1 MRASRFVFAIA
12 ALVLALPAAAQAQSR
27 ILSYS
32 SDVTVEP
39 DASLRVVETI
49 RVFGDGRTVDHGIYR
64 DFPTRT
70 PGLFNH
76 RVPFQVLDVRRD
88 GRVEPFTVTSKESS
102 AHVQIGDPAV
112 HLGVGDFTYT
122 IAYRTGEQLRFFAD
136 HDELY
141 WNVTGNEWP
150 FPIDVAEAV
159 IHLPAGA
166 NERVG
171 AFEGYTGESGSKEKA
186 LRTERR
192 DGAAVFTTTRPL
204 DAKEGLTIVLG
215 WPKGFVRAPTASEAR
230 AVLWRDNAMLVPA
243 AGGVLLLAL
252 YFLVAWWRVGRN
264 PPAGPRGF
272 REVPPEGLSPA
283 ALRYIQQMGADET
296 TFAAALLSLADKEHL
311 TIAPDGK
318 AKYVLTKR
326 HEGRTSL
333 APEERAIVE
342 ALFGEGNPVLL
353 GHGRQRTVAAAC
365 QAMDKALAANYRGR
379 YFTRNGR
386 VVLPGLLLSSIP
398 MALLALSAEGGGA
411 RAACAFLTLWLTFWT
426 AGVYALVTAVFT
438 AWRKAAEGRY
448 RAGPTASAVFI
459 SLFALPFVGGEVG
472 ALVAYGFAGSWA
484 AAILLATTLLI
495 DALLILTLPCPT
507 ALGRRALDE
516 AAAYKSFLGGLE
528 GGRSAA
534 LASAPFAYVVALGV
548 VDGWTRGLVDAVGV
562 NPGGRRRSPLLW
574 NDPTWSDTSYGDF
587 ASSFSSA
594 VSTSSSSSSSG
605 SGGGGSSGGGG
616 GGGGGG
622 GW

>member
-1 MRASRFVFAIA
+1 MRASRVALLAIA
-12 ALVLALPAAAQAQSR
+12 ALAVFPAAARAQSR

-32 SDVTVEP
+32 SDVTVEA

-49 RVFGDGRTVDHGIYR
+49 RVFGDGRTIDHGIYR
-64 DFPTRT
+64 DFPTRV

-88 GRVEPFTVTSKESS
+88 GRVERYTVTSKDDS

-122 IAYRTGEQLRFFAD
+122 IAYRTAEQLRFFAD

-141 WNVTGNEWP
+141 WNVTGNEWT
-150 FPIDVAEAV
+150 FPIDVVQAV
-159 IHLPAGA
+159 VHLPAGA

-171 AFEGYTGESGSKEKA
+171 VFEGYTGASGSKERA

-192 DGAAVFTTTRPL
+192 EGAAVFSTTRAFAPE
-204 DAKEGLTIVLG
+204 EGLTIVLG
-215 WPKGFVRAPTASEAR
+215 WPKGFVRAPSAADVRAR
-230 AVLWRDNAMLVPA
+230 FWRDNAVLVVA

-252 YFLVAWWRVGRN
+252 YLFVAWWRVGRD

-272 REVPPEGLSPA
+272 RETPPEGLSPA
-283 ALRYIQQMGADET
+283 ALRYVEQMGADET
-296 TFAAALLSLADKEHL
+296 TFAAALLSLADKQHL
-311 TIAPDGK
+311 TIAPDGQ
-318 AKYVLTKR
+318 AKYVLRKR

-333 APEERAIVE
+333 APEEHAIVE
-342 ALFGEGNPVLL
+342 ALFAEGNPVPL
-353 GHGRQRTVAAAC
+353 GHGRQRTVAAAR
-365 QAMDKALAANYRGR
+365 QAMDKALAATCRGR

-386 VVLPGLLLSSIP
+386 VVLPGLLLSVIP
-398 MALLALSAEGGGA
+398 IALLIFSVDGGA
-411 RAACAFLTLWLTFWT
+411 RASCAFLTLWLTFWT
-426 AGVYALVTAVFT
+426 VGVYALVTAVFT

-448 RAGPTASAVFI
+448 RAGPTASALFI
-459 SLFALPFVGGEVG
+459 SLFALPFAGAEVG
-472 ALVAYGFAGSWA
+472 ALVAYGFAGSGA
-484 AAILLATTLLI
+484 AAILLATTLLL
-495 DALLILTLPCPT
+495 DALLILTMPCPT

-516 AAAYKSFLGGLE
+516 AAAYKSFLGGLD

-534 LASAPFAYVVALGV
+534 LATAPFAWVVALGV
-548 VDGWTRGLVDAVGV
+548 VDAWTRGLVDAVGAG
-562 NPGGRRRSPLLW
+562 PLRRAPLLW
-574 NDPTWSDTSYGDF
+574 NDAAWGDTSYGDF

-594 VSTSSSSSSSG
+594 VSTSASTSSSG
-605 SGGGGSSGGGG
+605 SGGDGSSGGGG